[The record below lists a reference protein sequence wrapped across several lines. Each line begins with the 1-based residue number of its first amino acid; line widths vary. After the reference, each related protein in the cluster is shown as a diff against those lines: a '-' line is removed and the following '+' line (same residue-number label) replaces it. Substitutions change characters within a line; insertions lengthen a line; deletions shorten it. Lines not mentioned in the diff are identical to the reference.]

1 VIAPAWNGVSVPAFG
16 PVNLSEEIAMAKA
29 LGYAANHSFSRLKPH
44 EFERD
49 EPGAIRRMR
58 TRLR

>member
-1 VIAPAWNGVSVPAFG
+1 
-16 PVNLSEEIAMAKA
+16 MAKA

-49 EPGAIRRMR
+49 EPEAGEIEIEV
-58 TRLR
+58 LFCGVCLL